1 MPKLSV
7 LAVLLLLIP
16 SAVLGQN
23 KPPACAV
30 SLEPLLTV
38 QADRDFISR
47 SIRLPPP
54 PVRIQQQVMISQGG
68 AVSVMRTDTPLCCE
82 LPEKRVF
89 AAGTARKTE
98 LATLRRAMDQ
108 ARIGIHSTCLI
119 ENDLSGPTGARLL
132 GTVSLTWTGRSGR
145 QNRFSVV
152 YADPGESDLPLCA
165 PETAQLV
172 QAVEQFASAIAS
184 QAPNVKCSSA
194 LQ

>member
-1 MPKLSV
+1 MPKLTV
-7 LAVLLLLIP
+7 LAVVLLLIP
-16 SAVLGQN
+16 SALLGQ
-23 KPPACAV
+23 KRPPACAV

-38 QADRDFISR
+38 QADRDFIFR

-54 PVRIQQQVMISQGG
+54 PVRIQLQVMISQGG
-68 AVSVMRTDTPLCCE
+68 AASVMRTETPLE
-82 LPEKRVF
+82 LPGKRVF
-89 AAGTARKTE
+89 AAGTARGSE
-98 LATLRRAMDQ
+98 LAALRRAMDQ

-119 ENDLSGPTGARLL
+119 ENDLSGPTGVRIL
-132 GTVSLTWTGRSGR
+132 GAVSLTWTGRSGR

-165 PETAQLV
+165 PETGQLV
-172 QAVEQFASAIAS
+172 QAIEQFASVIAA